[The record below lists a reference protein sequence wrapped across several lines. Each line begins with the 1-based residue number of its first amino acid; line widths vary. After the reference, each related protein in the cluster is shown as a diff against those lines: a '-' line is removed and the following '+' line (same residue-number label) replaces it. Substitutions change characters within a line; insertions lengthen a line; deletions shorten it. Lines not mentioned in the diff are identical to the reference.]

1 MHMLRF
7 SQERRYFAL
16 FFWEVWIKI
25 KEMQNCDLTGQ
36 LTQNW
41 KTFFNIN
48 NAVFLSHNT
57 LEKNLVCNRT

>member
-16 FFWEVWIKI
+16 VFVRSLNKDKRNAKLWSNRTIDSKL
-25 KEMQNCDLTGQ
+25 KDL
-36 LTQNW
+36 
-41 KTFFNIN
+41 FNIN

-57 LEKNLVCNRT
+57 LEKNLVFNRT

>member
-1 MHMLRF
+1 
-7 SQERRYFAL
+7 
-16 FFWEVWIKI
+16 
-25 KEMQNCDLTGQ
+25 MQNYDLTGQ

-57 LEKNLVCNRT
+57 LEKNLVFNRT